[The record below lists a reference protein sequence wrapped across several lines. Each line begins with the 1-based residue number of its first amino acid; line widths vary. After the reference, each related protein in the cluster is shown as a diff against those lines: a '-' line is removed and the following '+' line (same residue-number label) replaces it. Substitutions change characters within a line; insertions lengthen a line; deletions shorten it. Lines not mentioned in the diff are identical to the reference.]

1 LFAVNGG
8 KGAGVLMVISLGD
21 VHGWTGREV
30 CAALGLT
37 KANQR
42 VLLHRARA
50 KVQRASTWYL
60 DSGYSP

>member
-1 LFAVNGG
+1 
-8 KGAGVLMVISLGD
+8 MVISLGD

-60 DSGYSP
+60 DSAYSP